1 MAIHVA
7 LHHRTHYRY
16 DRPVTHAPHVIRL
29 RPVPHC
35 RTPVLSY
42 SLKVQPA
49 EHFLNWQQDPFSNY
63 HARAV
68 FPEKTTE
75 LLVEVDL
82 VAEMAVYNPF
92 DFFLESAAE
101 TFPFTYEPDLAK
113 DLAPFLEL
121 LTPGV
126 KVLTY
131 SNSISRAP
139 LRTIDWLVAI
149 NQKLPHDVRYQI
161 GRAHV

>member
-82 VAEMAVYNPF
+82 VAEQSAGRVVGI
-92 DFFLESAAE
+92 EVKASAAPRIE
-101 TFPFTYEPDLAK
+101 DARHLIWLRDRLGDRFVAGVVLHTGPRVYRLGERILAVPICALW
-113 DLAPFLEL
+113 DR
-121 LTPGV
+121 G
-126 KVLTY
+126 
-131 SNSISRAP
+131 
-139 LRTIDWLVAI
+139 
-149 NQKLPHDVRYQI
+149 
-161 GRAHV
+161 